1 MKLGEIKIEALQIMN
16 ATCGRM
22 ISPDMLV
29 DIINEEDFR
38 EYLMAMPGAIN
49 RCFADLSEKRVL
61 PLVSVALRAGEPVG
75 TRMRFDVSGKDVDRV
90 TYCEIDG
97 EYHESIPYIRE
108 GDSILIEAFDELGE
122 YRLLYREELS
132 PVTSFT
138 DEETE
143 LPIPNRIAVWIP
155 YFIKSEIFR
164 GDEPDE
170 ASAARNMYEQQMAQL
185 ATMEALKEN
194 RQMVVRSVYDAME
207 V

>member
-1 MKLGEIKIEALQIMN
+1 MKLGEIKIEALKMMN
-16 ATCGRM
+16 ACVERE
-22 ISPDMLV
+22 IAVEMLA
-29 DIINEEDFR
+29 DIVNDEEYR
-38 EYLMAMPGAIN
+38 EYLSAMPGAIN

-75 TRMRFDVSGKDVDRV
+75 NRMRFDVSGKDVDRV

-164 GDEPDE
+164 RDEPDE

-185 ATMEALKEN
+185 AAMEALKEN
-194 RQMVVRSVYDAME
+194 RQRVVRSVYDAME